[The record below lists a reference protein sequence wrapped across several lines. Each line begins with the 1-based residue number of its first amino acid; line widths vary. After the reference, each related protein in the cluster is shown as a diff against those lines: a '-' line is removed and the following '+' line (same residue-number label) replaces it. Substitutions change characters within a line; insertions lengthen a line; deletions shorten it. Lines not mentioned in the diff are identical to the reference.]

1 MSGIINVALSE
12 LEFEFKKGISEELRI
27 IVNDIRERCER
38 VQAEFEAN
46 FDRTEDKY
54 VILADEFR
62 EYFRKKG
69 FVPQSTQDAK
79 ESIDY
84 MDSVMKKIREIN
96 RRNNILKKKYQ
107 GDERFVRIHK
117 RIEEENEKREKPIIS
132 KAEYEIAE
140 SLSKMKRE
148 IDNRIYLDINII
160 ANENSFKRDTLA
172 MIGHQLIDLGIN
184 ASISDRKFINN
195 LIANE
200 YINQYNQVHSRDNM
214 DANTQNISEATIALI
229 DSLKS
234 TTSHYGLANSGS
246 EYKIITEMFLYK
258 YFNDKFGYEAKR
270 DKIYGERLSKAD
282 KWDAEYDKFTEE
294 EVEDLFSYLPASV
307 PLLKPEHTLAHLYN
321 TSGAGDFSTRLDATL
336 IDIANLNADT
346 FSVVT
351 SGKSRVNIFSA
362 LTQFVTDPQKRDDF
376 ARSLMSSVA
385 SFNFES
391 VFAEKYDF
399 FSRIFEYLIKDYNN
413 AGGGKYAEYYTPRAI
428 AQVMARL
435 LVGDN
440 ADLRG
445 MTCYDPSAGTGT
457 LLMALAHQIGEDRCT
472 IFSQDISEK
481 SSEMLRLNLILNN
494 LSGSLPNVVQ
504 GNTLT
509 EPYHKE
515 ENGALRKF
523 DFVVSNPPFNLDFS
537 DFRDTLASDTVRFWA
552 GVPSVPAKKKESMSI
567 YLCFIQHLINSLKTT
582 GKGAIV
588 IPTGFITAKSG
599 VERKVLTKII
609 DNHWVYGCI
618 SMPSNV
624 FANTGTNVSVL
635 FFDKSASADKVI
647 LIDASK
653 LGEEYK
659 EGKNKK
665 RRLLKDDID
674 LIVNTFKNKE
684 AVEDFSVAVS
694 YDEIKDKGYSLSAG
708 QYFDIKINYV
718 DITEE
723 EFNSRMAE
731 YRKTLSEQFAE
742 SHRLE
747 EEIMKQLDA
756 LHFNVNVGNNE

>member
-1 MSGIINVALSE
+1 MN
-12 LEFEFKKGISEELRI
+12 
-27 IVNDIRERCER
+27 
-38 VQAEFEAN
+38 
-46 FDRTEDKY
+46 
-54 VILADEFR
+54 
-62 EYFRKKG
+62 
-69 FVPQSTQDAK
+69 
-79 ESIDY
+79 
-84 MDSVMKKIREIN
+84 
-96 RRNNILKKKYQ
+96 
-107 GDERFVRIHK
+107 
-117 RIEEENEKREKPIIS
+117 
-132 KAEYEIAE
+132 
-140 SLSKMKRE
+140 
-148 IDNRIYLDINII
+148 
-160 ANENSFKRDTLA
+160 
-172 MIGHQLIDLGIN
+172 
-184 ASISDRKFINN
+184 
-195 LIANE
+195 
-200 YINQYNQVHSRDNM
+200 
-214 DANTQNISEATIALI
+214 ANTQNISEATIALI

-234 TTSHYGLANSGS
+234 TTSHFGLANSGG

-385 SFNFES
+385 SFNFEN

-537 DFRDTLASDTVRFWA
+537 DFRETLASDTVRFWA
-552 GVPSVPAKKKESMSI
+552 GVPSVPAKEKEKMAI
-567 YLCFIQHLINSLKTT
+567 YTCFIQHMINSLKNT

-588 IPTGFITAKSG
+588 IPTGFITSKKKSRPIQYRILQRI
-599 VERKVLTKII
+599 VDER
-609 DNHWVYGCI
+609 WVCGCI
-618 SMPSNV
+618 SMPTNV

-635 FFDKSASADKVI
+635 FFDKSVTADKVI

-659 EGKNKK
+659 DANGLKK
-665 RRLLKDDID
+665 VRLNDDEID
-674 LIVNTFKNKE
+674 RIVNTFRNKE

-694 YDEIKDKGYSLSAG
+694 SDEIKEKGYSLSAG
-708 QYFDIKINYV
+708 QYFDIKIDYV

-731 YRKTLSEQFAE
+731 YKKTLSEQFAE

-747 EEIMKQLDA
+747 EEILKQLEA
-756 LHFNVNVGNNE
+756 LRFNANIENNE